1 MYTENAQNLLSL
13 VETVPALVKTSG
25 LAVGGRSTDPAMAS
39 IPLPSAWVILADDKP
54 RDPETGSNP
63 DGQVVITTYVVMVY
77 VPYISQADL
86 ITNQLPLLESVMK
99 AVRGKQSTSGQKW
112 RYEGQKLTLINT
124 DRLAYE
130 QRYSVIGFI

>member
-1 MYTENAQNLLSL
+1 MYTENAQNLLAL

-25 LAVGGRSTDPAMAS
+25 LAVGGRATDPAMAS

-86 ITNQLPLLESVMK
+86 IANQLPLLESVMK

-130 QRYSVIGFI
+130 QRFSVIGFI